1 MGTAREMQERAVKV
15 TGIWVPGNAPLDEG
29 YWQALLSDEEYGGAV
44 VDVKS
49 STGEEALDHAAG
61 SQPGVGHWQAVQEA
75 MERGDVLEL
84 PVLEYNRGGIVVGWN
99 GLYGFVPASQLLS
112 LPPAP
117 SEKERYAALQR
128 LVGTNLRLKVIEV
141 YPEQNRIVLSERA
154 TCYDESGRRELL
166 ESISPGDVCQG
177 VVSKLCPFG
186 AFVDLGGLE
195 GLVHISELSW
205 GRIDSPD
212 EVLEVGQ
219 PVKVYVLDVNRERG
233 RVRLSI
239 KRLHHD
245 PWLSVK
251 ERYRVGQMVEGVV
264 THVVDFGAFVRVED
278 GLEALLHASEIA
290 GDGFVHPREVLQ
302 EGDRVNAC
310 VIALDSERRRMGL
323 SLRRAGLEG

>member
-1 MGTAREMQERAVKV
+1 M
-15 TGIWVPGNAPLDEG
+15 TGIWVPGDAPLDEG
-29 YWQALLSDEEYGGAV
+29 YWQALLNDEEYGGAV
-44 VDVKS
+44 VDVGPFS
-49 STGEEALDHAAG
+49 GGEALNPTAG

-84 PVLEYNRGGIVVGWN
+84 PVLEYNRGGVVVGWN

-112 LPPAP
+112 LPSAL

-128 LVGTNLRLKVIEV
+128 LVGTTLRLKVIEV
-141 YPEQNRIVLSERA
+141 HPEQNRIVLSERA

-166 ESISPGDVCQG
+166 DSISPGDVCQG
-177 VVSKLCPFG
+177 IVSKLRPFG

-205 GRIDSPD
+205 ERVNSPD

-219 PVKVYVLDVNRERG
+219 PVEVYVLDVNRERG

-239 KRLHHD
+239 KRLYPD
-245 PWLSVK
+245 PWLSVG
-251 ERYRVGQMVEGVV
+251 EHYRVGQIVEGVV
-264 THVVDFGAFVRVED
+264 THVADFGAFVRVED

-290 GDGFVHPREVLQ
+290 RDGFVHPRDVLQ
-302 EGDRVNAC
+302 EGDRVSAR
-310 VIALDSERRRMGL
+310 VIALDGERRRMGL
-323 SLRRAGLEG
+323 SLRRAGLEE